1 MTVILIKIYMKK
13 ENKILP
19 ILITILIFTSV
30 NLLGQIKKTDLYNL
44 TGKLKADSKTIL
56 QNTEYKKSPRLM
68 LESNY
73 KKSPVLAGF
82 LSLLIPGGG
91 EFYAGNY
98 LKAGIFAAVEAIV
111 ITSAVIYNKKGDDQ
125 TTSFENY
132 ANKNWD
138 VRKYTQWTIDNVNK
152 INPSGD
158 VVDPND
164 YDLFKS
170 DGSVDFG
177 ELNKFEAALGGG
189 YSHRLPAFGD
199 QQYYE
204 LIGKYPQYSH
214 GWKDANLNDTDFHIL
229 SANFLFYSVERGKAN
244 DYYNISNR
252 AIIGIYLNHF
262 LSAIDAVWSTSKY
275 NSNLSLKMRFEN
287 QQFSGIRELIP
298 TLKLKLNF

>member
-1 MTVILIKIYMKK
+1 MKK

-19 ILITILIFTSV
+19 FLIIILIFTSV
-30 NLLGQIKKTDLYNL
+30 NLLGQVKKTDQYYL
-44 TGKLKADSKTIL
+44 TGKLKTDSKTIL
-56 QNTEYKKSPRLM
+56 QNTNYKKSPKLM

-73 KKSPVLAGF
+73 KKSPMLAGF

-91 EFYAGNY
+91 EFYTGNY

-111 ITSAVIYNKKGDDQ
+111 ITSAVIYNNKGDDQ
-125 TTSFENY
+125 TASFENY

-138 VRKYTQWTIDNVNK
+138 VKRYVQWTINNVNN
-152 INPSGD
+152 INPS
-158 VVDPND
+158 VDPND
-164 YDLFKS
+164 YNVFKS

-189 YSHRLPAFGD
+189 YSHRLPTFGE

-214 GWKDANLNDTDFHIL
+214 GWNDANQSDTDFHIL
-229 SANFLFYSVERGKAN
+229 SPNFLFYSGERGKAN
-244 DYYNISNR
+244 DYYNISDR
-252 AIIGIYLNHF
+252 AVIGIYINHF

-275 NSNLSLKMRFEN
+275 NSNLSLKMRVEN
-287 QQFSGIRELIP
+287 QQFAGIRELVP
-298 TLKLKLNF
+298 TIKLKLIF